1 MATALSDFRVRRW
14 GRRHSV
20 EHLALTASAI
30 DPDGTPT
37 SNDGG
42 FWLWMEAEGLA
53 DVGALA
59 GVASVVLEDVGEV
72 VGPFLV
78 DPPSVELESLVF
90 IVLSETDTCLL
101 HEAHQCEAKKACC
114 NDEEHSGAISVL
126 EPQDSD
132 DKHDS
137 EKKSGTNATAQSCED
152 ATVQEASTA
161 PQALKI
167 DLEAGSCV
175 VLIGYRV

>member
-1 MATALSDFRVRRW
+1 MGWKLKALPMSEPW
-14 GRRHSV
+14 Q
-20 EHLALTASAI
+20 AL
-30 DPDGTPT
+30 
-37 SNDGG
+37 
-42 FWLWMEAEGLA
+42 LQ
-53 DVGALA
+53 
-59 GVASVVLEDVGEV
+59 VVLEDVGEV
-72 VGPFLV
+72 VVPFLV
-78 DPPSVELESLVF
+78 DPPSAELESLVF

-101 HEAHQCEAKKACC
+101 HEAHQCEAEKACC
-114 NDEEHSGAISVL
+114 NDEKHSGAVSVL

-132 DKHDS
+132 GKHDS

>member
-1 MATALSDFRVRRW
+1 M
-14 GRRHSV
+14 
-20 EHLALTASAI
+20 
-30 DPDGTPT
+30 
-37 SNDGG
+37 
-42 FWLWMEAEGLA
+42 
-53 DVGALA
+53 
-59 GVASVVLEDVGEV
+59 GEV

-78 DPPSVELESLVF
+78 DRPSAELESLVF

-101 HEAHQCEAKKACC
+101 HEAHQSEAEKACC
-114 NDEEHSGAISVL
+114 NDEKHSGAISVL

-137 EKKSGTNATAQSCED
+137 EKKSGTNATAQNCED

>member
-1 MATALSDFRVRRW
+1 
-14 GRRHSV
+14 
-20 EHLALTASAI
+20 
-30 DPDGTPT
+30 
-37 SNDGG
+37 
-42 FWLWMEAEGLA
+42 
-53 DVGALA
+53 VG
-59 GVASVVLEDVGEV
+59 DV

-78 DPPSVELESLVF
+78 DRPSAELESLVF

-101 HEAHQCEAKKACC
+101 HEAHQSEAEKACC
-114 NDEEHSGAISVL
+114 ND
-126 EPQDSD
+126 
-132 DKHDS
+132 